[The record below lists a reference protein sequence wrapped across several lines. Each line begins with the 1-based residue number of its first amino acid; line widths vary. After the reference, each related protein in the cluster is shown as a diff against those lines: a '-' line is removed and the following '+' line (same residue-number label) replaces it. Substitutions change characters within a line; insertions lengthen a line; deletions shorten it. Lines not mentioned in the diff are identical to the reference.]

1 MAPLTL
7 ESARTTRVLWAV
19 AAVCAVLSALPFVI
33 LDPPATVADRTPV
46 SRSQVALDT
55 GWRFA
60 VDDTVDAS
68 GAAFDDSA
76 WAAVSVP
83 HTWNAL
89 DGQDGGS
96 NYRRGAGWY
105 RRHYTPAAQW
115 SGKRLWLQFDGANTV
130 TDVWVNG
137 THLGQHRGGYSR
149 FRFDATEALV
159 PGRDNVVAVRVSNAP
174 VPDVA
179 PLDAD
184 YTFFGGLY
192 RAVSLWVTDPLAVD
206 LADEGGPGVYVRTR
220 EISSA
225 AARIDVTT
233 RIRNSGPERR
243 VVVLRTTV
251 TDATGRTVTRV
262 SAAAR
267 GIGAGA
273 SVRHVQ
279 ELTVAAP
286 RLWQGRSDPYLYRV
300 RVEVYDAG
308 AGTLL
313 DAVTDRFGLRGISVD
328 PERGLFLNGEH
339 VAVHG
344 VSRHQD
350 AEDKGWALTDADH
363 RLDFDIM
370 DEMGVNALRTAHY
383 QQDPRV
389 YEQADERGYLVWTE
403 IPLVN
408 VTAAGPAFAANVR
421 QQLREL
427 IRQNY
432 NHPSIAFWGIGNEQL
447 VDDPPTNA
455 MLASLAAEVARE
467 DPDRLSGY
475 AHVSA
480 DVDAGLTTHADV
492 TGYNRYYGWYYG
504 SPDQFGPFLD
514 AAHGTH
520 PTRPMAVSE
529 YGAGAST
536 AQHEAAPL
544 APDPYGPWHP
554 EEYQALY
561 HERVWE
567 QFAARPYLWGTF
579 VWNMF
584 DFAIDRRF
592 EGDAPGRNDKGL
604 VSYDRTVRK
613 DAYYWYKANWTGTP
627 FVHVT
632 SRRWVE
638 RTDQFTSVKV
648 YGTADTVRLTVN
660 GVPVGPAV
668 PLSGHTYTWTG
679 VMLAPGVNVVE
690 VTGTGN
696 GTPVRDEVRWTL
708 TSPR

>member
-1 MAPLTL
+1 
-7 ESARTTRVLWAV
+7 VLWAIF
-19 AAVCAVLSALPFVI
+19 AVCVVLSALPFLI

-46 SRSQVALDT
+46 ARSQVALDT

-60 VDDTVDAS
+60 LDDTVDAS
-68 GAAFDDSA
+68 GTSFDDSA
-76 WAAVSVP
+76 WSTVSVP
-83 HTWNAL
+83 HTWNNL

-96 NYRRGAGWY
+96 DYRRGAGWY
-105 RRHYTPAAQW
+105 RRHYTPAAELA
-115 SGKRLWLQFDGANTV
+115 GKRFWLQFDGAGTV

-137 THLGQHRGGYSR
+137 THLGQHRGGYGR
-149 FRFDATEALV
+149 FRFDATEALM

-192 RAVSLWVTDPLAVD
+192 RTVSVWVTDPLAVD

-220 EISSA
+220 ETSAA

-233 RIRNSGPERR
+233 RVRNSAPERR
-243 VVVLRTTV
+243 EVVLRTTV
-251 TDATGRTVTRV
+251 IDAAGRAVTRV
-262 SAAAR
+262 STAPR
-267 GIGAGA
+267 GIGAAA
-273 SVRHVQ
+273 SVRYTQQVTIA
-279 ELTVAAP
+279 EP
-286 RLWQGRSDPYLYRV
+286 RLWRGRTDPYLYRV

-308 AGTLL
+308 TGTLL
-313 DAVTDRFGLRGISVD
+313 DAVTERFGLRTISID
-328 PERGLFLNGEH
+328 PDRGLFLNG
-339 VAVHG
+339 APAALHG

-350 AEDKGWALTDADH
+350 RQDKGWALTDADH

-389 YEQADERGYLVWTE
+389 YELADERGYLVWTE

-408 VTAAGPAFAANVR
+408 VITAGPAFASNAR

-432 NHPSIAFWGIGNEQL
+432 NHPSVAFWGIGNEQL

-455 MLASLAAEVARE
+455 LLATLAADVVRE

-475 AHVSA
+475 AHLSP
-480 DVDAGLTTHADV
+480 DVDAGLATHAAV

-504 SPDQFGPFLD
+504 ATEQFGPFLD
-514 AAHGTH
+514 AAHQAH
-520 PTRPMAVSE
+520 PTRRMAVTE
-529 YGAGAST
+529 YGAGGSA
-536 AQHEAAPL
+536 AQHDAVSVAPN
-544 APDPYGPWHP
+544 PYGLWHP

-561 HERVWE
+561 HERVWAQLE
-567 QFAARPYLWGTF
+567 ARPYLWGTF
-579 VWNMF
+579 LWNMF
-584 DFAIDRRF
+584 DFAMDRRS

-604 VSYDRTVRK
+604 VTYDRSVRK
-613 DAYYWYKANWTGTP
+613 DAYYWYKANWTSTP
-627 FVHVT
+627 FVYVT

-638 RTDQFTSVKV
+638 RTEAVTSVKV
-648 YGTADTVRLTVN
+648 YGTADTVQLTVN
-660 GVPVGPAV
+660 GVPVGPRM
-668 PLSGHTYTWTG
+668 PLAGHTYTWPAVT
-679 VMLAPGVNVVE
+679 LAPGLNVIE
-690 VTGTGN
+690 VTGTAG
-696 GTPVRDEVRWTL
+696 GTSVRDEARWTL
-708 TSPR
+708 VS